1 MSFAVPIAQARRIK
15 RWPSV
20 NVIILVANTSF
31 EGAQMDYLLNDPRLP
46 DPDPDPDLEP
56 KYPPPGPDPDE
67 GDWNIDDPITP
78 PLQPM
83 HA

>member
-1 MSFAVPIAQARRIK
+1 
-15 RWPSV
+15 
-20 NVIILVANTSF
+20 
-31 EGAQMDYLLNDPRLP
+31 MDYLSKDPRLP

-56 KYPPPGPDPDE
+56 KFPPHGPDPDE